1 MPRTAVAPKK
11 ARKTRA
17 KSPGPRRGKVT
28 LERIFKAS
36 LDETWDLWTTSA
48 GLESWW
54 GPYGFVT
61 KVRSLDLR
69 PGGTFEYA
77 MKATDDPQ
85 VEALTAAGLPLL
97 NIGRST
103 YTEVVPRSR
112 LAYRTTVDF
121 VPGVA
126 NYEITTVVELH
137 DSPAG
142 VRLTLTQDEMHDI
155 EWTQQ
160 AALGLDQQLSR
171 LVKVIQDRQTESR

>member
-1 MPRTAVAPKK
+1 MPRKGVAPKK
-11 ARKTRA
+11 RGKKRVR
-17 KSPGPRRGKVT
+17 SSGPGRGKVT

-36 LDETWDLWTTSA
+36 LEEVWDLWTTSA
-48 GLESWW
+48 GIESWW

-85 VEALTAAGLPLL
+85 VQALTAAGLPLL

-126 NYEITTVVELH
+126 NYEITTLVELRA
-137 DSPAG
+137 SPEG

-171 LVKVIQDRQTESR
+171 LVNAVRDRQTVAG